1 MFFVLNRFE
10 DVESRNIHRSFVGGT
25 GTELSILTTF
35 VVSAASA
42 SRPTAPGKPPEASR
56 RCTWRRTTATSRL
69 QSFCSPKGPRS
80 TPRTTMAWGLKA
92 GSRARSPVSLT
103 WGTSEGFSCL
113 KFIDFAYHGCSQY
126 QRIAASPCQCCC
138 IVGLKLPDCSRI
150 CSSDEREI
158 ADVARGN

>member
-25 GTELSILTTF
+25 GTELSIPTTF
-35 VVSAASA
+35 VVSRAVCTFAVA
-42 SRPTAPGKPPEASR
+42 APGKPPEVRR

-69 QSFCSPKGPRS
+69 RSFCSPKGPRS

-103 WGTSEGFSCL
+103 WGTSVRRF
-113 KFIDFAYHGCSQY
+113 FRD
-126 QRIAASPCQCCC
+126 C
-138 IVGLKLPDCSRI
+138 IFRNDMI
-150 CSSDEREI
+150 CRWKHKSSDGPLSNI
-158 ADVARGN
+158 VQSINGKLF